1 MMFIYNCGFCY
12 ALFSSVFLLFL
23 SLPIL
28 LNLPK
33 HFYEMYS
40 KIDVIFKL
48 VCSENQKSFL
58 PLNKCHFYFFFSLHR
73 NLEEKRATWKL
84 SDISELSENGCQG
97 CIRAKFDTSNG
108 PNNPLPT
115 ALQFIA
121 EGATLSG
128 LDFELVGFGY
138 RLSLVKK
145 RFGTGK

>member
-1 MMFIYNCGFCY
+1 MDCTKKIIQSLSFF
-12 ALFSSVFLLFL
+12 FLYTC
-23 SLPIL
+23 
-28 LNLPK
+28 
-33 HFYEMYS
+33 FYTVES
-40 KIDVIFKL
+40 N
-48 VCSENQKSFL
+48 VCSAIFSF
-58 PLNKCHFYFFFSLHR
+58 YLHR

-108 PNNPLPT
+108 PNNPSPT
-115 ALQFIA
+115 AIQFIA

-145 RFGTGK
+145 RFGTGEYDNSLHVVGNC